1 MNGKKLELTKTT
13 GGKLIMNNKNKF
25 DLGKSLLF
33 EYQNNKKFKDIW
45 DYLNLKRKAEKLKK
59 NLIPKKTKNENNL

>member
-1 MNGKKLELTKTT
+1 MND
-13 GGKLIMNNKNKF
+13 KNKF

-45 DYLNLKRKAEKLKK
+45 DSLELKK
-59 NLIPKKTKNENNL
+59 KADTQKQKGE

>member
-1 MNGKKLELTKTT
+1 MND
-13 GGKLIMNNKNKF
+13 KNKF

-45 DYLNLKRKAEKLKK
+45 DSLELKK
-59 NLIPKKTKNENNL
+59 KSDTQKTKGE